1 EAHGLVQQMD
11 RNSRYRLGVGL
22 LRLASATRGQLEIV
36 QEARPFLKALADE
49 VGETANIVVLAGNET
64 LYLDQAIGTSALQM
78 YNWVG
83 RRNPPH
89 ATANGRVLLAGMPE
103 VERETLLTS
112 LASPDGQL
120 PALTATTVTDPSELR
135 GILLTVVRDGFSVV
149 TDELEVGLTA
159 IAAPVLGG
167 GGTVLASISVSGP
180 TFRMPQA
187 VVAEAAQ
194 RVVDA
199 ADKLSG
205 RMGYQRPRLTRR

>member
-1 EAHGLVQQMD
+1 MVRGSKAPDDGPAPVQSVDRALTILGFLAAEGELGVTEIADLLNVHKSTAFRLIATLEAHGLVQQMD

-49 VGETANIVVLAGNET
+49 VGETANIVVLAGDET

-103 VERETLLTS
+103 VER
-112 LASPDGQL
+112 
-120 PALTATTVTDPSELR
+120 
-135 GILLTVVRDGFSVV
+135 
-149 TDELEVGLTA
+149 
-159 IAAPVLGG
+159 
-167 GGTVLASISVSGP
+167 
-180 TFRMPQA
+180 
-187 VVAEAAQ
+187 
-194 RVVDA
+194 
-199 ADKLSG
+199 
-205 RMGYQRPRLTRR
+205 